1 MTELIKEIIKRDGL
15 DKKCR
20 NASRINKR
28 RYICSLLH
36 KKGHHCSDIG
46 KLFNLDRTTI
56 IYSIKKYDELIEVKD
71 KMLQVD
77 IEEYQRLFSDLPP
90 LKHNW
95 RKDVVSANTL
105 EDLTIIKL
113 RLKNNLYDN

>member
-1 MTELIKEIIKRDGL
+1 MTELIKEVIERDGL
-15 DKKCR
+15 DKRCR

-36 KKGHHCSDIG
+36 RKGYHHSDIG

-56 IYSIKKYDELIEVKD
+56 IYSIKKYNELIDIKD
-71 KMLQVD
+71 KLLQVD

-90 LKHNW
+90 LKHNLHKDI
-95 RKDVVSANTL
+95 RKADSL
-105 EDLTIIKL
+105 EDLAIIKL